1 MTSAPEDATR
11 RTFDAAAADFT
22 ALGHH
27 LWGPIGAATVR
38 AAGPRAGDRV
48 LDACCGTGAS
58 AILAADLV
66 GADGAVDAVD
76 MSRPMIDEL
85 RRQSR
90 GRPQLRAHQA
100 DVTAWDADSY
110 DLVECALG
118 IFFFPDMAAGTERL
132 IAMARPGGRVAL
144 TIWRGEAMQAAGRHL
159 GRAVA
164 AATGA
169 PPPEEREPHLIDR
182 INQPDSYAAWLTG
195 RGLCG
200 VEVLEH
206 ELSLTMTP
214 DLAWLVITG
223 SGFRGAIADLDPGT
237 VESVRRHYLDFLR
250 VDGLTELDA
259 TTLIGMGTARG
270 IRAGSPPAHPAPP
283 AGR

>member
-11 RTFDAAAADFT
+11 RAFDTAAADFT

-27 LWGPIGAATVR
+27 LWSPIGAATVR

-66 GADGAVDAVD
+66 GADGVVDAVD
-76 MSRPMIDEL
+76 MSGPMIDEL
-85 RRQSR
+85 RRQAT

-100 DVTAWDADSY
+100 DVTAWDAGSY
-110 DLVECALG
+110 DVVECALG
-118 IFFFPDMAAGTERL
+118 IFFFPDMTAGTERL
-132 IAMARPGGRVAL
+132 IAQARPGGRVVL

-164 AATGA
+164 AATDA
-169 PPPEEREPHLIDR
+169 PPPEERKPHLIDR
-182 INQPDSYAAWLTG
+182 INHADSYAAWLTE
-195 RGLCG
+195 RGLRG

-223 SGFRGAIADLDPGT
+223 SGFRGAIAGLDPGT

-250 VDGLTELDA
+250 ADGLTELDA
-259 TTLIGMGTARG
+259 TTLIGRGTAR
-270 IRAGSPPAHPAPP
+270 S
-283 AGR
+283 